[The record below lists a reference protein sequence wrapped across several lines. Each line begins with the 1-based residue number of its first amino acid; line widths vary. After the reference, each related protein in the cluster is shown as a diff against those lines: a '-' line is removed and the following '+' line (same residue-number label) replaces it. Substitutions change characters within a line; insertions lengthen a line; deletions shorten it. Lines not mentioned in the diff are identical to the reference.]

1 VCRGDCPVNLRKR
14 GKKRDTGLAR
24 AMSLIEWNSEFN
36 LGIEEI
42 DSEHRAL
49 VALINAL
56 HDAMSA
62 GAGRADVVEG
72 ISEIY
77 TLVATHFAQEETF
90 MRETRYMAYAE
101 HKEDHEVL
109 LDDLREILDEV
120 GSGGEYLEERLSAD
134 LQYWF
139 SEHFRTHDARLH
151 QHGRDEKRPPG

>member
-1 VCRGDCPVNLRKR
+1 
-14 GKKRDTGLAR
+14 
-24 AMSLIEWNSEFN
+24 MSLIEWKDEFD

-42 DSEHRAL
+42 DREHRAL

-62 GAGRADVVEG
+62 GAGRADIVEG
-72 ISEIY
+72 ISQIY
-77 TLVATHFAQEETF
+77 SLVSAHFAREEAF

-109 LDDLREILDEV
+109 LDDLRDILDEV
-120 GSGGEYLEERLSAD
+120 RRNGEYEEARLSAD

-139 SEHFRTHDARLH
+139 AEHFRTYDAHLH
-151 QHGRDEKRPPG
+151 RHAASEERPPG

>member
-1 VCRGDCPVNLRKR
+1 
-14 GKKRDTGLAR
+14 
-24 AMSLIEWNSEFN
+24 MSLIKWKDEFD

-42 DSEHRAL
+42 DVEHRAL

-56 HDAMSA
+56 HDAMSL
-62 GAGRADVVEG
+62 GAGRADIIEG

-77 TLVATHFAQEETF
+77 ALVSAHFAREEAF

-109 LDDLREILDEV
+109 LDDLRDIIDDV
-120 GSGGEYLEERLSAD
+120 SGNGDYEEARLSAD

-139 SEHFRTHDARLH
+139 AEHFRTHDARLH
-151 QHGRDEKRPPG
+151 QHSPGDERPRG

>member
-1 VCRGDCPVNLRKR
+1 
-14 GKKRDTGLAR
+14 
-24 AMSLIEWNSEFN
+24 MSLIEWNSEFN

-62 GAGRADVVEG
+62 GAGRADVVDG

-77 TLVATHFAQEETF
+77 TLVATHFAREEAF

-120 GSGGEYLEERLSAD
+120 GSGGEYAEARLSAD

-139 SEHFRTHDARLH
+139 SEQFRTHDARLH
-151 QHGRDEKRPPG
+151 QHGRDEERPPG

>member
-1 VCRGDCPVNLRKR
+1 
-14 GKKRDTGLAR
+14 
-24 AMSLIEWNSEFN
+24 MSLIEWNNEFN

-56 HDAMSA
+56 HDAMTA
-62 GAGRADVVEG
+62 GAGRADIVEG

-77 TLVATHFAQEETF
+77 TLVAAHFAREEAF

-109 LDDLREILDEV
+109 LDDLREIRDDV
-120 GSGGEYLEERLSAD
+120 RSGGEYTEARLSSD

-151 QHGRDEKRPPG
+151 RHGHDEERPPG